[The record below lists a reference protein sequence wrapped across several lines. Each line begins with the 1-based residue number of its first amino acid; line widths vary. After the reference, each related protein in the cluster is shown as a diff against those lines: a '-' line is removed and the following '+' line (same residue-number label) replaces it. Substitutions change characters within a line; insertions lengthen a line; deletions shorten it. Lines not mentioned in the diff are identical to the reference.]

1 MANGF
6 KTGGRKLGTPNKR
19 QKIGKRIDAFIDNEW
34 DNLPLYMEGMSDK
47 EKAEF
52 ILKLL
57 PYATPKYSSRIYQTD
72 VFEDWGF

>member
-6 KTGGRKLGTPNKR
+6 RTGGRKLGTPNKR
-19 QKIGKRIDAFIDNEW
+19 QEIGKRIDTLIDNQW
-34 DNLPLYMEGMSDK
+34 DKLPLYMDGMSDK

-57 PYATPKYSSRIYQTD
+57 HYATHKYSSRIYQTD
-72 VFEDWGF
+72 VTEDWGF